1 VEQIVDDAKPTITPL
16 VPILVCLVGV
26 SLLSIMDAGIKG
38 LVLVIGAYNALLWRS
53 VFGTATAGLFWT
65 ITARHR
71 PSARTLRLHAL
82 RGVVVSFVALS
93 FFFGVGR
100 LPLAEAIA
108 LSFIAPLVALFLAGV
123 LLGERIGRP
132 AILASIM
139 GLAGVIVILLGKFG
153 GASYTP
159 GALLGV
165 AAVIASAIL
174 YAYNLVL
181 TRRQALVAKP
191 LEITFFTNLIV
202 LIVLGLASP
211 WFGIWPAA
219 DQWPPILLVT
229 ALALGGHAMLSWA
242 YARAE
247 AQYLIP
253 TEYSAFVWAVVLGW
267 FFFDEAVGW
276 PTIVGAVLITVGC
289 LLTSRSRPRLAEPI
303 EVAAI

>member
-1 VEQIVDDAKPTITPL
+1 VDAAKPTIAPL
-16 VPILVCLVGV
+16 VPVLVCLVGV

-53 VFGTATAGLFWT
+53 VFGSLAAGLVWAT
-65 ITARHR
+65 TMRKR
-71 PSARTLRLHAL
+71 PAASTLRLHGL
-82 RGVVVSFVALS
+82 RGIVVAFVALC

-108 LSFIAPLVALFLAGV
+108 LSFIAPLVALFLAAM

-139 GLAGVIVILLGKFG
+139 GLLGVIVILLGKFG
-153 GASYTP
+153 GSDYEP

-165 AAVIASAIL
+165 AAIIASAIL

-181 TRRQALVAKP
+181 ARRQALIANP
-191 LEITFFTNLIV
+191 LEIAFFMNFMV
-202 LIVLGLASP
+202 LIVLGAASP
-211 WFGIWPAA
+211 WLAIWPAA
-219 DQWPPILLVT
+219 DQWAPIVGVT
-229 ALALGGHAMLSWA
+229 ALALAGHGMLSWA

-253 TEYSAFVWAVVLGW
+253 TEYSAFLWAVVLGW
-267 FFFDEAVGW
+267 FLFDEAVGW

-289 LLTSRSRPRLAEPI
+289 LLTSRSKPRLAEPI